1 MGAQAVDCVVSA
13 RKVSLRQG
21 GVNFLVADVVQQH
34 RRAALATFCARDQV
48 MRALWRI
55 LGDGAQ
61 AKRANGRAGHGQV
74 GLTALT
80 QHGRPRSQ
88 PQANEVTHMA
98 EQSELATRVLGW
110 LDQARDVAM
119 GWIASPAAWSQFAL
133 LAAAF
138 VLAVLVSRR
147 LQPYLA
153 RVITPAEGT
162 GTLLSKARR
171 FALTLLPLLMPV
183 LAYGFTAAGE
193 EVTRSVFGSGDV
205 IAFGKR
211 LFLLLAAR
219 IVVRDVLHDT
229 FLRLLGRYVL
239 IPVAALY
246 ALGVLDDVSV
256 RLDATVIALGN
267 IKFSVLSLLRG
278 LIAGSLLF
286 WLGSWSNRQSADYIT
301 KQEDLRPATRVLA
314 VKLAEIAIFG
324 AAFLLL
330 MSIMGIDLTA
340 VAVLGGAL
348 GVGVGLGLQ
357 QIAANFVSG
366 MILLLE
372 GQTTVGDYV
381 ELDGGEKGTIVKM
394 TARACILE
402 TFDGR
407 WIVVPNEH
415 FITTRVVNYSDQGSA
430 NRYEAVFS
438 VTYDTDINR
447 VPAIIEAAVSTLP
460 FVLQTPD
467 GPDCELK
474 GFGESAV
481 DFGVEYWVNGIDDGK
496 NKYTSPVLFAIW
508 NALKAEGI
516 EMPYPHRVVEIK
528 GAVPQVTA

>member
-1 MGAQAVDCVVSA
+1 
-13 RKVSLRQG
+13 
-21 GVNFLVADVVQQH
+21 
-34 RRAALATFCARDQV
+34 
-48 MRALWRI
+48 
-55 LGDGAQ
+55 
-61 AKRANGRAGHGQV
+61 
-74 GLTALT
+74 
-80 QHGRPRSQ
+80 
-88 PQANEVTHMA
+88 MA
-98 EQSELATRVLGW
+98 EQSELAARIMGF
-110 LDQARDVAM
+110 LDQATNIAA
-119 GWIASPAAWSQFAL
+119 GWITSPAAWSQFAL
-133 LAAAF
+133 LVVAA
-138 VLAVLVSRR
+138 LAAVFVSRR
-147 LQPYLA
+147 L
-153 RVITPAEGT
+153 TPTLTRLIAPPEGLDT
-162 GTLLSKARR
+162 AIVKLRR
-171 FALTLLPLLMPV
+171 LALTLLPLLMPL

-193 EVTRSVFGSGDV
+193 QVTRSLFGAGDV

-211 LFLLLAAR
+211 LFVLLAAR
-219 IVVRDVLHDT
+219 ILVRDVLHDP

-246 ALGVLDDVSV
+246 AFGLLDDISA
-256 RLDATVIALGN
+256 RLDETVIALGN
-267 IKFSVLSLLRG
+267 IRFSLLALLRG

-286 WLGSWSNRQSADYIT
+286 WLGSWSNRQSAQYIT
-301 KQEDLRPATRVLA
+301 KQEVLRPATRVLA

-340 VAVLGGAL
+340 IAVLGGAL
-348 GVGVGLGLQ
+348 GVGIGLGLQ

-430 NRYEAVFS
+430 NRYEALFS
-438 VTYDTDINR
+438 VSYDTDINR
-447 VPAIIEAAVSTLP
+447 VPGAIEAAVAALP
-460 FVLQTPD
+460 FVLQKPD

-481 DFGVEYWVNGIDDGK
+481 DFAVEYWVNGIDDGK

-528 GAVPQVTA
+528 GALPQVST